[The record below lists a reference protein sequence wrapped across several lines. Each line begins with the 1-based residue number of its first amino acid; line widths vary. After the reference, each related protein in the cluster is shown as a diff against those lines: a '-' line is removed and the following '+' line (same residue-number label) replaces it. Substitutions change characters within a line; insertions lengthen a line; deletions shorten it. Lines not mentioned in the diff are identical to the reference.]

1 MFCVLLYDSV
11 HISLKK
17 KKWMYMFTFSI
28 TQKKSEK
35 THKLLAAMNSRE
47 WNEWSRRTFTL
58 FVQNNSVLLDLS
70 DEELVLW
77 VNEKWGGITFH

>member
-1 MFCVLLYDSV
+1 
-11 HISLKK
+11 
-17 KKWMYMFTFSI
+17 MFTFSI

-35 THKLLAAMNSRE
+35 THNKLLAAINSRE
-47 WNEWSRRTFTL
+47 WSEWSRRSFTL

-70 DEELVLW
+70 DEELVLG